1 MQSFHHVHDVLSP
14 AFAIVRQELDS
25 LVRVI
30 YLLALKTIPERHR
43 LIGSTLCGEKWK
55 VQTPKGKWMD
65 VTDRTMIDLAQ
76 QLQGWTQSVYKFG
89 CAFVHLSDFHN
100 HIGENPFNRLEEAER
115 RDILSHMR
123 HYHGGPCHDNP
134 EMAELVVYVPQ
145 IFDKIASNL
154 QCYLKQL
161 EQDETLD

>member
-1 MQSFHHVHDVLSP
+1 MIRNRSEENRRAMQSFHHVHDVLSP

-65 VTDRTMIDLAQ
+65 VTDRTMIDLAAVTGMDAIC
-76 QLQGWTQSVYKFG
+76 L
-89 CAFVHLSDFHN
+89 
-100 HIGENPFNRLEEAER
+100 
-115 RDILSHMR
+115 
-123 HYHGGPCHDNP
+123 
-134 EMAELVVYVPQ
+134 
-145 IFDKIASNL
+145 
-154 QCYLKQL
+154 
-161 EQDETLD
+161 